1 MVPSSFGFLSG
12 GSLPTTSCGS
22 PWYRW
27 CCRSRTSYRRCSLFN
42 EYLYLWLE
50 AAAPEAL
57 DSLTPEERRQWYKIL
72 RLRAD
77 VRAGGTLEVSWA
89 EDPEGKAVCEAA
101 TLSW

>member
-1 MVPSSFGFLSG
+1 
-12 GSLPTTSCGS
+12 
-22 PWYRW
+22 
-27 CCRSRTSYRRCSLFN
+27 LFN

-72 RLRAD
+72 SLRAD